1 MGNSYTDLEKQQLK
15 RFGLHLR
22 ALRLERGISQEKLAE
37 LADLNRTY
45 LGDVERGERNISFLN
60 LLKLSKALGCL
71 LSELLAHDFYSY
83 GDQIVSASITA
94 LYVI

>member
-1 MGNSYTDLEKQQLK
+1 MGNSYTDIEKQRLK
-15 RFGLHLR
+15 HFGLHLR

-60 LLKLSKALGCL
+60 LVKLSQALGCL
-71 LSELLAHDFYSY
+71 LPELLPQDF
-83 GDQIVSASITA
+83 
-94 LYVI
+94 